1 VQLTRK
7 LHSLQYVASR
17 ANHPGTFQEPQ
28 PTNEQSLSLLHQQPS
43 TVSLSPFADPTPLS
57 EATQQAY
64 TWDSRDMSP
73 DIDPMESQE
82 LPDHFKLHNL
92 SNQGSAV
99 ASSKGSGHRHKTGTI
114 RRYPTR
120 RIKLIQGS
128 VLSINYPVPSPIR
141 NAIQPEYRDA
151 EGELSE
157 EFTQMRCESM
167 DYRLRRHL
175 HANMSPFPVNRYC
188 CDM

>member
-1 VQLTRK
+1 MLLTRK
-7 LHSLQYVASR
+7 LHCLQYAASR
-17 ANHPGTFQEPQ
+17 ANSPGTFQEPQ
-28 PTNEQSLSLLHQQPS
+28 LTNEQSLSLLHQQPS

-73 DIDPMESQE
+73 DIDLMESQE

-99 ASSKGSGHRHKTGTI
+99 ASSGHRHKTSTI

-120 RIKLIQGS
+120 RIKLTQGS

-167 DYRLRRHL
+167 DYRLHPHL
-175 HANMSPFPVNRYC
+175 HANMSPFFQ
-188 CDM
+188 